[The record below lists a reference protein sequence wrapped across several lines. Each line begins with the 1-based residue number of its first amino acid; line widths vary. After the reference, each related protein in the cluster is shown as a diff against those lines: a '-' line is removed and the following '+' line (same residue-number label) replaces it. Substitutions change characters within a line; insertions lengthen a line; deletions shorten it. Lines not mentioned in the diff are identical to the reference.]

1 MQSFK
6 SVYFADHPANSAKRR
21 HLKLAFGAKDV
32 DLYGA
37 IRPLASEDIR
47 RLLGCETLAKLK
59 NLAAAEGSSLN
70 AFSLRRLRR
79 ATAMPH
85 PGQKD
90 LFKGAPAPE
99 LGLNPIQATCRGG
112 ATEPLHGWYPYL
124 ESYSPAFVKELLTA
138 FAPSARHVLDPFA
151 GTGTTPLAVA
161 SMGRQAYYCELNPL
175 LQFLTETKVA
185 FLAMSARDRLGLAA
199 RLRMLAERLDSCI
212 AGQEPDRR
220 LARAHA
226 ETFGASEFFD
236 NGTFETCLKVRT
248 WLDLLGNQDPNGA
261 KAATVAA
268 VASLLPCSNMIRR
281 GDLRFRRGQERAQVV
296 PDFVCAIR
304 EKLRSMANDLGHLRT
319 IDRKPILIAED
330 AKRLA
335 MAPNLGIDVIITSPP
350 YLNGTNYYRNT
361 KIELWFLR
369 ALSSVEDLTAY
380 RRRTLT
386 AGINDVQATRE
397 AQPVSRSVENL
408 VSSLRERA
416 YDRRVPIMAA
426 HYFADMKQVFAGLS
440 QRVKAGAKLLLDIGD
455 SSYAGIHVDTP
466 TILAELLGT
475 EGWRFEQ
482 EVHLRSR
489 LSRNRQRL
497 RQVLLVAT
505 APRRSRRKRLLAPLP
520 KWEAFKRELPH
531 QRGDFGKRNW
541 GSPLHSLCSYQ
552 GKLKPAIAHHLVRAF
567 ASPGD
572 RLLDPFGGVGTIAF
586 EAALHGVT
594 AWSFDISPVA
604 VSVASAKL
612 APAAAGECLSLIDEL
627 RTFLQAQQPTAE
639 EREAARLI
647 HFNGAL
653 PEYFHPKTLDE
664 ILLARRFFGSLP
676 VSRPGRDFVLSCLLH
691 VLHGNRPYALSR
703 RSHPITPFA
712 PTGSVEYKA
721 LVEKLAAK
729 VQRSLAAK
737 WPPGFANGSSLFQD
751 ATDRWPDE
759 VDQLDAIITSP
770 PFFDSTRFHLANWMR
785 LWFAGWSRADF
796 QTRPRAFVDERQ
808 KQGFEVYQPVIRQAR
823 ERLKPGGACVF
834 HLGKSRKCDMA
845 QEVVNVARPWFRKA
859 EVFSESVAHCESH
872 GIRDKGTVVEHTY
885 LVMTS

>member
-1 MQSFK
+1 MK
-6 SVYFADHPANSAKRR
+6 
-21 HLKLAFGAKDV
+21 
-32 DLYGA
+32 
-37 IRPLASEDIR
+37 
-47 RLLGCETLAKLK
+47 
-59 NLAAAEGSSLN
+59 AAV
-70 AFSLRRLRR
+70 
-79 ATAMPH
+79 H
-85 PGQKD
+85 PGQED
-90 LFKGAPAPE
+90 LFAGAPAPE
-99 LGLNPIQATCRGG
+99 LTISPIQATCRGG
-112 ATEPLHGWYPYL
+112 ATEPPHGWYPYL
-124 ESYSPAFVKELLTA
+124 ESYSPAFVKELLTE
-138 FAPSARHVLDPFA
+138 FVPKARHVLDPFA

-161 SMGRQAYYCELNPL
+161 SMGRPAYYCELNPL
-175 LQFLTETKVA
+175 LQFLTETKAA
-185 FLAMSARDRLGLAA
+185 FLAMSPRERLDLAA
-199 RLRMLAERLDSCI
+199 RLRILAGQLDSCV

-226 ETFGASEFFD
+226 ETFGASEFFAD
-236 NGTFETCLKVRT
+236 ATFETCLKVRT
-248 WLDLLGNQDPNGA
+248 WLDLLGNQDPNCA
-261 KAATVAA
+261 NAATVAA

-281 GDLRFRRGQERAQVV
+281 GDLRFRRGRERAQAV
-296 PDFVCAIR
+296 PDLVCAIR
-304 EKLRSMANDLGHLRT
+304 ERLRLMANDLGHLRT
-319 IDRKPILIAED
+319 IACKPILIAED

-335 MAPNLGIDVIITSPP
+335 TAPNLGIDAIITSPP

-369 ALSSVEDLTAY
+369 ALSSTEDLTAY

-386 AGINDVQATRE
+386 AGINDVQATQE
-397 AQPVSRSVENL
+397 APPVSRSVENL
-408 VSSLRERA
+408 VSRLQQHA
-416 YDRRVPIMAA
+416 YDRRIPIMAA
-426 HYFADMKQVFAGLS
+426 QYFADMRQVFVGLR
-440 QRVKAGAKLLLDIGD
+440 QCAEAGAKLLLDIGD
-455 SSYAGIHVDTP
+455 SSYAGIQVDTP
-466 TILAELLGT
+466 AILAELLQA
-475 EGWRFEQ
+475 EGWRLKR

-489 LSRNRQRL
+489 LSRNGQRL
-497 RQVLLVAT
+497 RQALLVAT
-505 APRRSRRKRLLAPLP
+505 APRRPRRQRLPAPPP
-520 KWEAFKRELPH
+520 KWESFKRELPH

-572 RLLDPFGGVGTIAF
+572 RMLDPFGGVGTIAF
-586 EAALHGVT
+586 EAALHGAT

-604 VSVASAKL
+604 VSVASAKI

-627 RTFLQAQQPTAE
+627 RAFLQTQRPTAE
-639 EREAARLI
+639 EREEAGLI
-647 HFNGAL
+647 RFNGAL
-653 PEYFHPKTLDE
+653 PDYFHPKTLDE

-712 PTGSVEYKA
+712 PTGAAEYKA
-721 LVEKLAAK
+721 LAEKLAAK

-737 WPPGFANGSSLFQD
+737 RPSGFVNGTSLLQD

-785 LWFAGWSRADF
+785 LWFSGWSRADF
-796 QTRPRAFVDERQ
+796 RTRPRAFVDERQ

-823 ERLKPGGACVF
+823 ERLKRGGTCVF

-845 QEVVNVARPWFRKA
+845 QEVANVARPWFGKA
-859 EVFSESVAHCESH
+859 EIFSESVSHCESH

-885 LVMTS
+885 LLMVS